1 MCSFF
6 LTGFTGLPERI
17 HLHYCKRLRVR
28 KTEISESGQLQL
40 LLLSEIEKI
49 RKKKVQNKFW
59 SIQVLALNLMF
70 GRSKMTSQNEQK
82 KMLLNKRN
90 WGLD

>member
-17 HLHYCKRLRVR
+17 HLHYCKRLLVR

-49 RKKKVQNKFW
+49 RKKRAKQILVDSSLSVKSDVW
-59 SIQVLALNLMF
+59 TL
-70 GRSKMTSQNEQK
+70 
-82 KMLLNKRN
+82 
-90 WGLD
+90 

>member
-6 LTGFTGLPERI
+6 LTDFTGPPERI
-17 HLHYCKRLRVR
+17 HLHYCKWLLVR

-49 RKKKVQNKFW
+49 RKKSTNQILFDSSPSVKSDVW
-59 SIQVLALNLMF
+59 TL
-70 GRSKMTSQNEQK
+70 
-82 KMLLNKRN
+82 
-90 WGLD
+90 